1 MRGTRTR
8 RWRELCIKASQ
19 IEPERRMAVV
29 AELVGLL
36 RENAYRFGP
45 LLVDVVEG
53 KVTRNDQPVSLTRR
67 EFQLLRYFIER
78 AGSPVTR
85 DELLRSVWGYDTN
98 MWTHTVE
105 VHVHHLRQKL
115 ERDASQPELI
125 VTIPGI
131 GYKFVASEMLEDV
144 TTKSA

>member
-29 AELVGLL
+29 AELVSLL

-105 VHVHHLRQKL
+105 VHIHHLRQKL

-125 VTIPGI
+125 VTVPGI
-131 GYKFVASEMLEDV
+131 GYKFVASEMPEDV
-144 TTKSA
+144 TAKSA

>member
-19 IEPERRMAVV
+19 VAPEQRMAVV
-29 AELVGLL
+29 AELASLV
-36 RENAYRFGP
+36 RESAYRLGP
-45 LLVDVVEG
+45 LWVDVVEG
-53 KVTRNDQPVSLTRR
+53 KVTRNDQPVCLTRR

-105 VHVHHLRQKL
+105 VHIHHLRQKL
-115 ERDASQPELI
+115 ERDARQPELI
-125 VTIPGI
+125 VTVPGI
-131 GYKFVASEMLEDV
+131 GYKFVASEMPEDLIAN
-144 TTKSA
+144 SA

>member
-29 AELVGLL
+29 AELVSLL
-36 RENAYRFGP
+36 HENAYRFGP

-53 KVTRNDQPVSLTRR
+53 KVTRNDEPVSLTRR

-85 DELLRSVWGYDTN
+85 DELLRSVWGYDSN

-105 VHVHHLRQKL
+105 VHIHHLRQKL

-125 VTIPGI
+125 VTVPGI
-131 GYKFVASEMLEDV
+131 GYKFVVSEMPEDV
-144 TTKSA
+144 TAKSA

>member
-1 MRGTRTR
+1 
-8 RWRELCIKASQ
+8 
-19 IEPERRMAVV
+19 MAVV

>member
-8 RWRELCIKASQ
+8 RWRELCLKASQ

-29 AELVGLL
+29 AELVSLL
-36 RENAYRFGP
+36 RENVYRFGP

-53 KVTRNDQPVSLTRR
+53 KVTRNDEPVSLTRR

-85 DELLRSVWGYDTN
+85 DELLRYVWGYDTN

-105 VHVHHLRQKL
+105 VHIHHLRQKL

-125 VTIPGI
+125 VTVPGI
-131 GYKFVASEMLEDV
+131 GYKFVASEASEEWAAE
-144 TTKSA
+144 SA

>member
-125 VTIPGI
+125 VTVPGI

>member
-29 AELVGLL
+29 AELVSLL
-36 RENAYRFGP
+36 HENAYRFGP

-85 DELLRSVWGYDTN
+85 DELLRSVWGYDSN

-105 VHVHHLRQKL
+105 VHIHHLRQKL

-125 VTIPGI
+125 VTVPGI
-131 GYKFVASEMLEDV
+131 GYKFVASEMPEDV
-144 TTKSA
+144 TVKSA

>member
-125 VTIPGI
+125 VTVPGI
-131 GYKFVASEMLEDV
+131 GYKFVASEMPEDV

>member
-1 MRGTRTR
+1 
-8 RWRELCIKASQ
+8 
-19 IEPERRMAVV
+19 MAAV

-36 RENAYRFGP
+36 RENSYRFGP
-45 LLVDVVEG
+45 LWVDVVEG

-78 AGSPVTR
+78 AGSPVSR
-85 DELLRSVWGYDTN
+85 EELLRSVWGYDTN

-105 VHVHHLRQKL
+105 VHIHHLRQKL

-125 VTIPGI
+125 VTVPGI
-131 GYKFVASEMLEDV
+131 GYKFVASEMAEDV